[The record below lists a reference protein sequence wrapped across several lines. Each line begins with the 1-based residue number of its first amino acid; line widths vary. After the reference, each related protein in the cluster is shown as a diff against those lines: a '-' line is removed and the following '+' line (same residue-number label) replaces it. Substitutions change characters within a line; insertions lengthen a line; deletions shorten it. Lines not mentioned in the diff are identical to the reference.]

1 MLSIQE
7 VEALLGGSEEKRQD
21 AGGQDVQAMLAEM
34 AGLDPVER
42 VAFFRE
48 TVIPEVK
55 FLDPLDRDMVA
66 AEAARLLKLAGVT
79 RQAVRKMIRLAV
91 SEPDAEI
98 GESENGG
105 EEKTTQADALISIGR
120 RTSLFHD
127 DQQEPF
133 ARFEVEGHAE
143 TWPVKS
149 KFFRRWLK
157 YQYFQERVKSPN
169 SEAVSQAL
177 GVLEGLAC
185 FEGTEHR
192 LSLRVAEKDGV
203 FWYDLGDPKWR
214 AVEVTPGGW
223 QVVDR
228 PPILFRRYRN
238 TAAQVEPRREKD
250 GIWRVLD
257 FVNLRGTAEKYLLV
271 VYLVACLVPGIPHPV
286 PVFHGEKGAAK
297 STALRVL
304 RRLVDPAAQELLTMP
319 HDRNE
324 LALTLSTNYLP
335 AFDNLDGLQPW
346 QSDMLCCAVTGG
358 GISKRELFTDSDE
371 VILSFLRCPA
381 LNGINC
387 AATRPDLLDRSII
400 FELERIS
407 PESRK
412 EEAEFW
418 RGFEEARPAIVGGM
432 FDALSGAMGIYPEV
446 RLTGLPRMADFCRWG
461 YAAAEALGIGGEIF
475 LRAYLENIG
484 RANEEAITGNPVA
497 AAVVALMQGLPY
509 WEGTAGALLETLE
522 KVAETEKIN
531 TRAKSWPKA
540 ANSLSRRLV
549 QVKSN
554 LLDAGIEIDSLHTR
568 TGSKIIIR
576 KVSENIVTTVTPS
589 QTKEWHGFR
598 RDGMRDDTEG
608 TITETVTVSSLE
620 KPRNGAACDDGDDSD
635 GIFPVLPADEK
646 NKNAHPLGVDAD
658 DIPF

>member
-1 MLSIQE
+1 M
-7 VEALLGGSEEKRQD
+7 
-21 AGGQDVQAMLAEM
+21 
-34 AGLDPVER
+34 
-42 VAFFRE
+42 
-48 TVIPEVK
+48 
-55 FLDPLDRDMVA
+55 
-66 AEAARLLKLAGVT
+66 
-79 RQAVRKMIRLAV
+79 
-91 SEPDAEI
+91 
-98 GESENGG
+98 
-105 EEKTTQADALISIGR
+105 
-120 RTSLFHD
+120 
-127 DQQEPF
+127 
-133 ARFEVEGHAE
+133 
-143 TWPVKS
+143 
-149 KFFRRWLK
+149 
-157 YQYFQERVKSPN
+157 
-169 SEAVSQAL
+169 
-177 GVLEGLAC
+177 
-185 FEGTEHR
+185 
-192 LSLRVAEKDGV
+192 
-203 FWYDLGDPKWR
+203 
-214 AVEVTPGGW
+214 
-223 QVVDR
+223 
-228 PPILFRRYRN
+228 
-238 TAAQVEPRREKD
+238 
-250 GIWRVLD
+250 LD
-257 FVNLRGTAEKYLLV
+257 FVNLSGTAEKYLLA

-335 AFDNLDGLQPW
+335 AFDNLDGLHPW

-358 GISKRELFTDSDE
+358 GISKRELYTDSDE

-400 FELERIS
+400 FELERIP

-432 FDALSGAMGIYPEV
+432 FDALSGAMRIYPEV

-461 YAAAEALGIGGEIF
+461 YAVAEALGIGGEIF

-484 RANEEAITGNPVA
+484 KANEEAITGNPVA
-497 AAVVALMQGLPY
+497 AAIVALMQGLPY
-509 WEGTAGALLETLE
+509 WEGTAGALLEALE

-554 LLDAGIEIDSLHTR
+554 LADAGIEMVDGHDAHAKH
-568 TGSKIIIR
+568 KIIVLR
-576 KVSENIVTTVTPS
+576 KITENISATSATSANPGGIRLTACGDIAEIL
-589 QTKEWHGFR
+589 KE
-598 RDGMRDDTEG
+598 EK
-608 TITETVTVSSLE
+608 IPPQIPPQQKSS
-620 KPRNGAACDDGDDSD
+620 NDAAYGDCGDSG
-635 GIFPVLPADEK
+635 GIFFVLSADEK
-646 NKNAHPLGVDAD
+646 NKNAHLGVDVD